1 MVLRLLRA
9 FVLALLS
16 PVLLDILLLH
26 LLCGVGQ
33 PKLEVLDRLDSIH
46 VPKSLRLPLKHLFRP
61 TMPSA
66 SSRSSFRT
74 LQKFSPDY
82 APCTITKYESERT
95 GMSVVVVDREGPKV
109 NGFFALATE
118 IHDDSGA
125 PHTLEHLCFM
135 GSKSYKYKGVLDKLA
150 TRAYSNT
157 NAWTATDHTA
167 YTLDTAGWDGFAQ
180 ILPIYLEHV
189 IVPTLTDAGC
199 YTEVHHVDGS
209 GHDAGVV
216 YSEMQ
221 GVQNTQG
228 ELMELRSKRLMYPKS
243 VGFRYETGGMME
255 QLRVLTADRIRKF
268 HRDMYQPKNLCLV
281 IVGDVDHTDLLH
293 ILENFETTIL
303 DDIPRPNAPFKRPWV
318 ESDPAPPLPES
329 ALEFVEFPEEDESSG
344 EVTISFFGPSC
355 NDLLYATAL
364 NILLVYLAGS
374 SASVLENT
382 LVEKEQVASAV
393 YYSIEIRPTILVQ
406 FALSSVAT
414 ERLEEVEER
423 FFEVLKKTAAEKL
436 DLTYLKDCI
445 ARERRL
451 IKDSAESSSTP
462 FSEPIIYDF
471 LFANRDGSMLKED
484 LENLNEF
491 DELLSWPEDKWRQL
505 IKIWM
510 SDAHHVTILGKPSA
524 TLSQRLKSEEKA
536 RIEAQKERL
545 GRAGLEELEKKLA
558 LAKAENDISIPKELL
573 ERFHVPSTKSIHF
586 IGTTTA
592 RSGAAKKLGHLENG
606 VQKLVDRDDPESP
619 LFIHF
624 EHVQS
629 SFAHVNLVISTE
641 GVPVELRPLLLVYL
655 ENMFTSPIERNG
667 KRIEF
672 EQVIMELE
680 KDTVGYTVGLGS
692 GLGNPEVVNM
702 RISVEVEKYASAIQW
717 LEEIIWSGI
726 FDVERIASTTVRLL
740 ADIPEAKRSGNNMLA
755 AVEEMIHSA
764 PASVVRARSTLVTAL
779 YLKGV
784 RHLLKEN
791 PDTIIGQLQGIRDA
805 LYKFQSIRA
814 VVVANVEKLDKPVSS
829 WKPFIANL
837 DTSRPLNPLEKRSA
851 RLSEAGRNPGQLAY
865 VIPMST
871 IDSSFAISVAS
882 GPLSLQDARVPAL
895 MVALAYLDA
904 VEGPMWVAVR
914 GTGLA
919 YGTSFSRHTE
929 SGHVSYSVYRS
940 PNAFKAFQT
949 GKSVVENF
957 VSGKTEFDELA
968 LEGAISSI
976 VLGFAN
982 EQATMAAA
990 AQMSFVRQ
998 VMRELPDDWNERI
1011 LEKVRGVK
1019 IAELRA
1025 AMKEMILPV
1034 LTAGSANLIVT
1045 CAPVMEEELVKGFKD
1060 LGFKPE
1066 VRPLSYFQDGYGMQA
1081 EGDGKEEDM
1090 LSDED
1095 ISGDEDEDED
1105 RTTTSDEN
1113 ES

>member
-1 MVLRLLRA
+1 
-9 FVLALLS
+9 
-16 PVLLDILLLH
+16 
-26 LLCGVGQ
+26 
-33 PKLEVLDRLDSIH
+33 
-46 VPKSLRLPLKHLFRP
+46 
-61 TMPSA
+61 MPSA
-66 SSRSSFRT
+66 DSRPYFKI
-74 LQKFSPDY
+74 LQKFTPDY

-95 GMSVVVVDREGPKV
+95 GMSIVVVDRQGPKV

-135 GSKSYKYKGVLDKLA
+135 GSKSYRYKGVLDKLA

-228 ELMELRSKRLMYPKS
+228 ELMELRSKRLMYPEN

-281 IVGDVDHTDLLH
+281 IVGDVDHANLLQ
-293 ILENFETTIL
+293 ILEKFETTIL
-303 DDIPRPNAPFKRPWV
+303 DDIPRPDAPFQRPWV
-318 ESDPAPPLPES
+318 ESDPAPPLTKS
-329 ALEFVEFPEEDESSG
+329 TREFVEFPEEDESSG
-344 EVTISFFGPSC
+344 EITISFFGPSC

-393 YYSIEIRPTILVQ
+393 YYSIEIRPTIVIQ

-414 ERLEEVEER
+414 ERLQDVEGR
-423 FFEVLKKTAAEKL
+423 FFEVLKNTAANKL
-436 DLTYLKDCI
+436 DMTYLKDCI

-451 IKDSAESSSTP
+451 IKDSAESSNTP

-491 DELLSWPEDKWRQL
+491 DELLTWPEEKWRQL
-505 IKIWM
+505 IGLWM
-510 SDAHHVTILGKPSA
+510 SDAHHVTILGRPSA
-524 TLSQRLKSEEKA
+524 TLSKKLRLEEKQ
-536 RIEAQKERL
+536 RIEDQKKRL
-545 GRAGLEELEKKLA
+545 GRTGLEALEKKLA
-558 LAKAENDISIPKELL
+558 QAKAENDKDIPKELL

-592 RSGAAKKLGHLENG
+592 RSGAAKKLGHLENN
-606 VQKLVDRDDPESP
+606 VQKLVDSDDNGSP

-624 EHVQS
+624 EHVPS
-629 SFAHVNLVISTE
+629 NFAHVNLVISTE
-641 GVPVELRPLLLVYL
+641 AVPVELRPLLSVYL
-655 ENMFTSPIERNG
+655 ENMFTSPIERHG
-667 KRIEF
+667 TRIEF
-672 EQVIMELE
+672 DRVIMELE
-680 KDTVGYTVGLGS
+680 KDTVGYGIGLAS
-692 GLGNPEVVNM
+692 ALGNPEVLNM
-702 RISVEVEKYASAIQW
+702 RISVEVEKYASAIRW
-717 LEEIIWSGI
+717 LKEIIWSSV

-740 ADIPEAKRSGNNMLA
+740 ADIPEAKRSGSNMLF

-784 RHLLKEN
+784 RHLLKEDPN
-791 PDTIIGQLQGIRDA
+791 ILIGQLQQIRDA
-805 LYKFQSIRA
+805 LFKFENIRA
-814 VVVANVEKLDKPVSS
+814 VVMANVEKLNKPVSS
-829 WKPFIANL
+829 WAAFTAHL
-837 DTSRPLNPLEKRSA
+837 DTSKTLNPIEKRLS
-851 RLSEAGRNPGQLAY
+851 RLSEAGRKPGQLSY
-865 VIPMST
+865 VIPMAT
-871 IDSSFAISVAS
+871 IDSSFALLVAS
-882 GPLSLQDARVPAL
+882 GPSSLQDPRIPAL
-895 MVALAYLDA
+895 MVALSYLDA

-929 SGHVSYSVYRS
+929 SGQVSYSVYRS

-949 GKSVVENF
+949 GKSVVEDF
-957 VSGKTEFDELA
+957 VSGKTEFDKLA

-982 EQATMAAA
+982 GQATMAAA

-1019 IAELRA
+1019 VEEIRT
-1025 AMKEMILPV
+1025 AMKELVLPV
-1034 LTAGSANLIVT
+1034 LKAETANLIIT
-1045 CAPVMEEELVKGFKD
+1045 CAPVMQGELVKGFQD

-1066 VRPLSYFQDGYGMQA
+1066 VRSLAYFQDDYGIEVPA
-1081 EGDGKEEDM
+1081 GEKEEELLDV
-1090 LSDED
+1090 ED
-1095 ISGDEDEDED
+1095 TSEDEDED
-1105 RTTTSDEN
+1105 GSNDESD
-1113 ES
+1113 S

>member
-1 MVLRLLRA
+1 
-9 FVLALLS
+9 
-16 PVLLDILLLH
+16 
-26 LLCGVGQ
+26 
-33 PKLEVLDRLDSIH
+33 
-46 VPKSLRLPLKHLFRP
+46 
-61 TMPSA
+61 MPSVN
-66 SSRSSFRT
+66 STSSFRT

-82 APCTITKYESERT
+82 APCAITKYESERT

-135 GSKSYKYKGVLDKLA
+135 GSKSYRYKGVLDKLA

-228 ELMELRSKRLMYPKS
+228 ELMELRSKRLMYPES

-281 IVGDVDHTDLLH
+281 IVGDVDHTDLLQ
-293 ILENFETTIL
+293 ILEKFETTIL
-303 DDIPRPNAPFKRPWV
+303 DDIPQPDAPFQRPWV
-318 ESDPAPPLPES
+318 ESNPAPPLATS
-329 ALEFVEFPEEDESSG
+329 TLEFVEFPEEDESSG
-344 EVTISFFGPSC
+344 EITISFFGPSC

-364 NILLVYLAGS
+364 NVLLVYLAGS

-393 YYSIEIRPTILVQ
+393 YYSIEIRPTILIQ

-414 ERLEEVEER
+414 ERLEEVEGR

-436 DLTYLKDCI
+436 DMTYLKDCI

-451 IKDSAESSSTP
+451 IKDSVESSSTP
-462 FSEPIIYDF
+462 FSELIIYDF
-471 LFANRDGSMLKED
+471 LFAKRDGSTLKED

-491 DELLSWPEDKWRQL
+491 DELLSWPEEKWRQL
-505 IKIWM
+505 IRLWM

-524 TLSQRLKSEEKA
+524 ALSKRLRSDEQA
-536 RIEAQKERL
+536 RIDNQKEKL
-545 GRAGLEELEKKLA
+545 GREGLEELEKKLA
-558 LAKAENDISIPKELL
+558 EAKAENDKDIPTELL
-573 ERFHVPSTKSIHF
+573 ERLQVPSTRSIHF

-592 RSGAAKKLGHLENG
+592 RSGAARKLGRLEND
-606 VQKLVDRDDPESP
+606 VQKLVDSDDLDSP

-624 EHVQS
+624 EHVPS
-629 SFAHVNLVISTE
+629 NFAHVNLVISTE
-641 GVPVELRPLLLVYL
+641 AVPVELRPLLSVYL
-655 ENMFTSPIERNG
+655 ENMFTSPIERG
-667 KRIEF
+667 GQRIEF

-680 KDTVGYTVGLGS
+680 RDTVGYAIGLGS
-692 GLGNPEVVNM
+692 ALGNPEVVNM
-702 RISVEVEKYASAIQW
+702 RISVEVEKYASAIEW
-717 LEEIIWSGI
+717 LKEIIWSGI
-726 FDVERIASTTVRLL
+726 FDVERLASTTARML
-740 ADIPEAKRSGNNMLA
+740 ADIPEAKRSGNNMLS

-779 YLKGV
+779 YLQGV
-784 RHLLKEN
+784 RRILKEN
-791 PDTIIGQLQGIRDA
+791 PDIVIGQLRQIRDA
-805 LYKFQSIRA
+805 LFEFQGIRG
-814 VVVANVEKLDKPVSS
+814 VVVANVEKLTKPVSS
-829 WKPFIANL
+829 WKPFTANL
-837 DTSRPLNPLEKRSA
+837 DTSRPLNPMEKRSS
-851 RLSEAGRNPGQLAY
+851 RLSEAGRNPGQLSY
-865 VIPMST
+865 VIPMAT
-871 IDSSFAISVAS
+871 IDSSFALSVAS
-882 GPLSLQDARVPAL
+882 GPSSLQDPRVPAL
-895 MVALAYLDA
+895 MVALSYLDA

-949 GKSVVENF
+949 GKSVVEDF
-957 VSGKTEFDELA
+957 VSGKTEFDKLA

-982 EQATMAAA
+982 GQATMAAA

-1019 IAELRA
+1019 VEELRA
-1025 AMKEMILPV
+1025 AMKDMVLPV

-1045 CAPVMEEELVKGFKD
+1045 CAPVMEEELVKGFQD

-1066 VRPLSYFQDGYGMQA
+1066 VRPLAYFQDGYGIQVRK
-1081 EGDGKEEDM
+1081 DGKEEDM
-1090 LSDED
+1090 LDMEE
-1095 ISGDEDEDED
+1095 ISGDEDEDAD
-1105 RTTTSDEN
+1105 GMSASDE
-1113 ES
+1113 SDS

>member
-1 MVLRLLRA
+1 MESK
-9 FVLALLS
+9 LS
-16 PVLLDILLLH
+16 F
-26 LLCGVGQ
+26 
-33 PKLEVLDRLDSIH
+33 K
-46 VPKSLRLPLKHLFRP
+46 
-61 TMPSA
+61 
-66 SSRSSFRT
+66 T
-74 LQKFSPDY
+74 LQKFTPDY

-109 NGFFALATE
+109 NGFFTLATE

-135 GSKSYKYKGVLDKLA
+135 GSKSYRYKGVLDKLA

-189 IVPTLTDAGC
+189 IFPTLTDAGC

-228 ELMELRSKRLMYPKS
+228 ELMDLRSKRLMYPES

-281 IVGDVDHTDLLH
+281 IIGDVDHTDLLP
-293 ILENFETTIL
+293 ILEKFETTIL
-303 DDIPRPNAPFKRPWV
+303 DDIPRPDAPFKRPWV
-318 ESDPAPPLPES
+318 ESDPAPPLLKS
-329 ALEFVEFPEEDESSG
+329 TLEFVEFPEEDESSG
-344 EVTISFFGPSC
+344 EITISFFGPSC
-355 NDLLYATAL
+355 NDLMQATAL
-364 NILLVYLAGS
+364 NVLLVYLAGS

-393 YYSIEIRPTILVQ
+393 YYSVEIRPTILIQ

-414 ERLEEVEER
+414 ERLQEVEGR
-423 FFEVLKKTAAEKL
+423 FFEILKKTAANDL
-436 DLTYLKDCI
+436 DMTYLRDCI

-471 LFANRDGSMLKED
+471 LFAKRDGSLLRED
-484 LENLNEF
+484 LANLNEF
-491 DELLSWPEDKWRQL
+491 DELLAWPEDEWRRL
-505 IKIWM
+505 IKTWI

-524 TLSQRLKSEEKA
+524 TLSRNLKSEEKA
-536 RIEAQKERL
+536 RIEAQKRKL
-545 GRAGLEELEKKLA
+545 GPEGLEALERKLA
-558 LAKAENDISIPKELL
+558 MAKAENDKDIPKELL
-573 ERFHVPSTKSIHF
+573 ERFPVPSTKSIHF

-592 RSGAAKKLGHLENG
+592 RSGAAKELGHLENK
-606 VQKLVDRDDPESP
+606 VQKLVDCDDTKSP

-629 SFAHVNLVISTE
+629 NFAHVNLVISTE
-641 GVPVELRPLLLVYL
+641 SVPVELRPLLSVYL

-667 KRIEF
+667 QRIEF

-680 KDTVGYTVGLGS
+680 KDTVGYAIGLGS
-692 GLGNPEVVNM
+692 ALGNPEVLNM

-717 LEEIIWSGI
+717 LKEIIWSGI

-740 ADIPEAKRSGNNMLA
+740 ADIPEAKRSGSNMLS
-755 AVEEMIHSA
+755 AVEEMIHSS
-764 PASVVRARSTLVTAL
+764 PASVVRARSTLVSAL

-791 PDTIIGQLQGIRDA
+791 PNAVIEQLQQIRDA
-805 LYKFQSIRA
+805 LFQFQRIRA
-814 VVVANVEKLDKPVSS
+814 VVVANVEKLSEPVSS
-829 WKPFIANL
+829 WSAFTAGL
-837 DTSRPLNPLEKRSA
+837 DTSKSLDPMEKRLS
-851 RLSEAGRNPGQLAY
+851 RLSEAGRNPGQLSY
-865 VIPMST
+865 VIPMPT
-871 IDSSFAISVAS
+871 IDSSYALSVAK
-882 GPLSLQDARVPAL
+882 GPSSLQDRGVPAL
-895 MVALAYLDA
+895 MVALSYLDA

-929 SGHVSYSVYRS
+929 SGQISYSVYRS

-949 GKSVVENF
+949 GKTVVEDF
-957 VSGKTEFDELA
+957 VSGKTEFDSLA

-982 EQATMAAA
+982 GQATMAAA

-1019 IAELRA
+1019 VEEMRA
-1025 AMKEMILPV
+1025 VMKDIVLPV
-1034 LTAGSANLIVT
+1034 LTAGTANLIVT
-1045 CAPVMEEELVKGFKD
+1045 CAPVMEREVVKGFQD
-1060 LGFKPE
+1060 LGFRPE
-1066 VRPLSYFQDGYGMQA
+1066 VRPLAYFQDDYGIKVPA
-1081 EGDGKEEDM
+1081 EDDKDEDM
-1090 LSDED
+1090 LDGED
-1095 ISGDEDEDED
+1095 GTGEEDEDAS
-1105 RTTTSDEN
+1105 SDE
-1113 ES
+1113 STTFKM

>member
-1 MVLRLLRA
+1 MESK
-9 FVLALLS
+9 LS
-16 PVLLDILLLH
+16 FKI
-26 LLCGVGQ
+26 
-33 PKLEVLDRLDSIH
+33 
-46 VPKSLRLPLKHLFRP
+46 
-61 TMPSA
+61 
-66 SSRSSFRT
+66 
-74 LQKFSPDY
+74 LQKFTPDY

-109 NGFFALATE
+109 NGFFTLATE

-135 GSKSYKYKGVLDKLA
+135 GSKSYRYKGVLDKLA

-228 ELMELRSKRLMYPKS
+228 ELMDLRSKRLMYPES

-281 IVGDVDHTDLLH
+281 IIGDVDHTDLLP
-293 ILENFETTIL
+293 ILEKFETTIL
-303 DDIPRPNAPFKRPWV
+303 DDIPRPDAPYKRPWV
-318 ESDPAPPLPES
+318 ESDPAPPLLKS
-329 ALEFVEFPEEDESSG
+329 TLEFVEFPEEDESFG
-344 EVTISFFGPSC
+344 EITISFFGPSC
-355 NDLLYATAL
+355 NDLTQATAL

-393 YYSIEIRPTILVQ
+393 YYSVEIRPTILIQ

-414 ERLEEVEER
+414 EKLQEVEGR
-423 FFEVLKKTAAEKL
+423 FFEILKKTAANDL
-436 DLTYLKDCI
+436 DMTYLRDCI

-471 LFANRDGSMLKED
+471 LFAKRDGSLLRED
-484 LENLNEF
+484 LANLNEF
-491 DELLSWPEDKWRQL
+491 DELLAWPEDEWRRL
-505 IKIWM
+505 IKTWI

-524 TLSQRLKSEEKA
+524 TLSRNLKSEEKA
-536 RIEAQKERL
+536 RIEAQKRKL
-545 GRAGLEELEKKLA
+545 GPKGLEALERKLGM
-558 LAKAENDISIPKELL
+558 AKAENDKDIPKELL
-573 ERFHVPSTKSIHF
+573 ERFPVPSTKSIRF

-592 RSGAAKKLGHLENG
+592 RSGAAKELGHLENK
-606 VQKLVDRDDPESP
+606 VQKLVDYDDTMSP

-629 SFAHVNLVISTE
+629 NFAHVNLVISTE
-641 GVPVELRPLLLVYL
+641 AVPVELRPLLSVYL

-667 KRIEF
+667 QRIEF

-680 KDTVGYTVGLGS
+680 KDTVGYAIGLGS
-692 GLGNPEVVNM
+692 ALGNPEVLNM

-717 LEEIIWSGI
+717 LKEIIWSGI
-726 FDVERIASTTVRLL
+726 FDVQRIASTTVRLL
-740 ADIPEAKRSGNNMLA
+740 ADIPEAKRSGSNMLS
-755 AVEEMIHSA
+755 AVEEMIHSS
-764 PASVVRARSTLVTAL
+764 PASVVRARSTLVSAL

-791 PDTIIGQLQGIRDA
+791 PNAVIEQLKQIRDA
-805 LYKFQSIRA
+805 LFEFQRIRA
-814 VVVANVEKLDKPVSS
+814 VVVANVEKLSEPVSS
-829 WKPFIANL
+829 WSAFTAGL
-837 DTSRPLNPLEKRSA
+837 DTSKSLDPMEKRSS
-851 RLSEAGRNPGQLAY
+851 RLSEAGRNPGQLSY
-865 VIPMST
+865 VIPMPT
-871 IDSSFAISVAS
+871 IDSSYALSVAK
-882 GPLSLQDARVPAL
+882 GPSSLQDRRVPAL
-895 MVALAYLDA
+895 MVALSYLDA

-929 SGHVSYSVYRS
+929 SGQISYSVYRS

-949 GKSVVENF
+949 GRTVVEAF
-957 VSGKTEFDELA
+957 VSGKTQFDSLA

-982 EQATMAAA
+982 GQATMAAA

-1019 IAELRA
+1019 VEEMRA
-1025 AMKEMILPV
+1025 VMKDIVLPV
-1034 LTAGSANLIVT
+1034 LTAGTANLIVT
-1045 CAPVMEEELVKGFKD
+1045 CAPVMEREVVKGFQD
-1060 LGFKPE
+1060 LGFRPE
-1066 VRPLSYFQDGYGMQA
+1066 VRPLAYFQDDYGIKVPA
-1081 EGDGKEEDM
+1081 EDEKDEDM
-1090 LSDED
+1090 LDGED
-1095 ISGDEDEDED
+1095 GTGDEDEDGS
-1105 RTTTSDEN
+1105 SDE
-1113 ES
+1113 STTFGM